1 MAVQGYPK
9 LANHVSTSPSSLITR
24 SFASLAARNIFYLQA
39 ELVHLE
45 MKLQELESRD
55 SSLTV
60 GKRGMYAKDWY
71 WLHSSAME
79 QESEQWDTVL
89 QMRAKLKDYCIQLFF
104 RCF

>member
-9 LANHVSTSPSSLITR
+9 FATYISTSPSSLITR
-24 SFASLAARNIFYLQA
+24 SFASLAAKNILYLQA

-55 SSLTV
+55 SSSTV
-60 GKRGMYAKDWY
+60 GKREMYAKDWY
-71 WLHSSAME
+71 WLHSSATE

-89 QMRAKLKDYCIQLFF
+89 QMREKLKDYCTQLFF
-104 RCF
+104 CYF